1 MPGLGRAAKMA
12 TQAAKQTETA
22 LLVSKAVF
30 PMQDPNTGLVFEP
43 GVPQRVVPSAWTREQ
58 AGWLVPVVQEPP
70 KTK

>member
-1 MPGLGRAAKMA
+1 MA

-43 GVPQRVVPSAWTREQ
+43 GVPQRVVPSAWTKEQ
-58 AGWLVPVVQEPP
+58 AGWLVPVVQEQP

>member
-1 MPGLGRAAKMA
+1 
-12 TQAAKQTETA
+12 

-43 GVPQRVVPSAWTREQ
+43 GVPQRVVPSAWTKEQ
-58 AGWLVPVVQEPP
+58 AGWLVPVVQEQP